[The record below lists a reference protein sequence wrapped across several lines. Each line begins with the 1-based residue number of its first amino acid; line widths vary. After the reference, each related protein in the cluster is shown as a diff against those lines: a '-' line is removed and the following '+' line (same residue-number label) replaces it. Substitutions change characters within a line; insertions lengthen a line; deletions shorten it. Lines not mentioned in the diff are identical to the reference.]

1 MAVAQASTELSVIVP
16 FYNCA
21 RWVPDTLRSL
31 RRAARPGIEFLLIE
45 DASSDDTLALLR
57 AGVDEVP
64 GASLLALPE
73 NRGASA
79 ARNVGLDVAAGR
91 YVAFLDGDDFVLPD
105 YYEQLLDEIH
115 RLDVDFVRTDHVRV
129 YGRRREVHRIPFGPR
144 GVPADPRAGILPAD
158 GMTSIDVPNI
168 WCGIYDRRALGDAL
182 RFDETLL
189 TCNDRPQMW
198 QVYLAARRFAVVGLT
213 GMFYRREVA
222 HSLTATATERNLHF
236 IDAYERILDLVA
248 ADRDAWRFLPKAYR
262 SFLAVACYHLRRR
275 EYGPE
280 LRRLSVERLR
290 ESFSAH
296 WDEGLDQA
304 VARLEPGRRELLHSR
319 GVCP

>member
-1 MAVAQASTELSVIVP
+1 MDANLARTELSVIVP

-21 RWVPDTLRSL
+21 RWVPETMRSL
-31 RRAARPGIEFLLIE
+31 RRAARPGIEFILIE
-45 DASSDDTLALLR
+45 DGSTDGTLELLQ
-57 AGVDEVP
+57 AEAESLP
-64 GASLLALPE
+64 GANLIVLAS

-79 ARNVGLDVAAGR
+79 ARNLGLDIAQGR

-105 YYEQLLDEIH
+105 YYEQLLEEIH
-115 RLDVDFVRTDHVRV
+115 RLEVDFVRTDHVRV

-144 GVPADPRAGILPAD
+144 GVPADPRTGILPAD

-168 WCGIYDRRALGDAL
+168 WCGIYDKDALGDAL
-182 RFDETLL
+182 RFDEKLL

-198 QVYLAARRFAVVGLT
+198 QVYLAADRFAVIGLT

-222 HSLTATATERNLHF
+222 QSLTATATERNLHF
-236 IDAYERILDLVA
+236 IDAYERILGTVA

-262 SFLAVACYHLRRR
+262 SYLAVACYHLRRR
-275 EYGPE
+275 EYSPE
-280 LRRLSVERLR
+280 LRQLSVERLR
-290 ESFSAH
+290 ASFAAH
-296 WDEGLDQA
+296 WHEGLDQA
-304 VARLEPGRRELLHSR
+304 VARLEPGRRELLHAR